1 MNLEFLKFISWTALW
16 AWVLSDS
23 YARYVTPF
31 IAKFYNALDEIT
43 NTDKEKG
50 KSNYYYRK
58 TITMSIEI
66 IFSIFLAYIMIS
78 WSVWCL
84 LRCVLYTRGFDVDR
98 WVYFISGGICCEL
111 ALGRAARA
119 LPHRNFFSA
128 MPYIMGMGAFIVF
141 SMNYEP
147 IRTTFPW
154 VIKFVGLES
163 L

>member
-1 MNLEFLKFISWTALW
+1 MGIEYLKFIFWTALW
-16 AWVLSDS
+16 AWVLSDT
-23 YARYVTPF
+23 YARYVMPF
-31 IAKFYNALDEIT
+31 IDKFYNALDEIT
-43 NTDKEKG
+43 NASLEKG
-50 KSNYYYRK
+50 KREYYFRK

-84 LRCVLYTRGFDVDR
+84 LRCVLYTQGLDVDR

-119 LPHRNFFSA
+119 LPHRNFFAS
-128 MPYIMGMGAFIVF
+128 MPYIMAMGAFVVF

-147 IRTTFPW
+147 VRTTFPW
-154 VIKFVGLES
+154 VIKFVGLDS